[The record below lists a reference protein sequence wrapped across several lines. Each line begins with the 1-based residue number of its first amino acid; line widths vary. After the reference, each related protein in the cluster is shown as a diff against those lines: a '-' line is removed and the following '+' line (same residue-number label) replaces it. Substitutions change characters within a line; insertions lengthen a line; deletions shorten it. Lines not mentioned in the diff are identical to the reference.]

1 MPLTGSAEG
10 DEIVYSHMKVWG
22 CFMQRYKV
30 ATYNKYKE
38 YNDGFMVGSAEKE
51 KQHSP
56 HIEKF
61 MWDTTRKPVT
71 SKV

>member
-1 MPLTGSAEG
+1 
-10 DEIVYSHMKVWG
+10 
-22 CFMQRYKV
+22 MQRYKV

-71 SKV
+71 PKV